1 VPRAN
6 RGPHLYLPKRARGA
20 AYWVIREF
28 RGGRAVTVSTGET
41 DRRDAEVVLARAVL
55 AAEQP
60 HLPPDPLIAD
70 VLAAFTKARKDAIT
84 GRSIARICAYVSG
97 TAGMW
102 RASEITQPYIDS
114 YVATRRSAGYAANTI
129 RTEIGY
135 LRAAVRWAASYG
147 LIPAPRPWR
156 VHVTGTAR
164 DRWLTDAEVE
174 RLMAAAD
181 KLHVRTFLALALHTG
196 ARSSAILELRWSD
209 VDLERGVVRYPA
221 KVGGKRR
228 ASVPINETLREALQ
242 EAQAA
247 AVSPYVV
254 SWAGAP
260 VGRIQSAWAS
270 LLRRAGVAHC
280 TPHDLRRHAGARMLQ
295 NGVPIEVVSA
305 VLGHSNTGV
314 TQRVYARLMVE
325 HLREAVRKLG

>member
-6 RGPHLYLPKRARGA
+6 RGPHLYLPKRARGCS
-20 AYWVIREF
+20 YWVIREF
-28 RGGRAVTVSTGET
+28 RGGRAVTVSTGAK
-41 DRRDAEVVLARAVL
+41 DRRDAAAILARYVL
-55 AAEQP
+55 AAAQP
-60 HLPPDPLIAD
+60 ALPPEACVADILTAYAAARTGAHTAATIGRTCRYIAQ
-70 VLAAFTKARKDAIT
+70 
-84 GRSIARICAYVSG
+84 
-97 TAGMW
+97 TAGAW
-102 RASEITQPYIDS
+102 RPGEITQRHIDQ
-114 YVATRRSAGYAANTI
+114 YVATRRRDGYSANTI
-129 RTEIGY
+129 RTELGY
-135 LRAAVRWAASYG
+135 LRAALRWAASHD
-147 LIPAPRPWR
+147 LAPTPRPWR

-164 DRWLTDAEVE
+164 DRWLTDAEVTK
-174 RLMAAAD
+174 LTAAAD
-181 KLHVRTFLALALHTG
+181 KLHVRTFLALAVHTG
-196 ARSSAILELRWSD
+196 ARSSAILELRWAD
-209 VDLERGVVRYPA
+209 VDMERGVVRYAP
-221 KVGGKRR
+221 KIGGKRR
-228 ASVPINETLREALQ
+228 ASVPINETLREVLQ

-247 AVSPYVV
+247 AVSPFVV

-314 TQRVYARLMVE
+314 TQRVYARLMVD